1 MRKFV
6 SQTLFIV
13 GLILITSLETSAQT
27 TQSLD
32 DKIKQA
38 KEEVQ
43 KLDEFIQAVST
54 SDSLKK
60 SLKPVLDNRRAIL
73 KDLEQLKQLP
83 VTLRPKELGA
93 VVGNL
98 EDTPVAAAA
107 PVTALA
113 SAAPAAAAASVRT
126 EVASTPCN
134 TPDCGSATR
143 MICGRIR
150 PASMDQTL
158 AMIQALPS
166 FRSYVEAFAARK
178 RAQNA
183 ATIEAAA
190 IEAFAKE
197 ATTKNAKAK
206 EVATRD
212 KVLLDSLAKYAEE
225 EADKLAKKYGDE
237 NWKYVAEIWL
247 RVGNS
252 KFISDVNCST
262 SLTSDNGSQKEAVN
276 GAQKEAV
283 VDLLHWLLMNRMLEP
298 KLSKDELAARKNEL
312 AARKDELDDALG
324 ADTRKVSAEV
334 VRRQIALLNEFIGNV
349 KVIARDE
356 NDKLIGNTLSD
367 KDGNFSIPIPGSDSK
382 PVIISTEGDNDYT
395 TRDITYFA
403 NCNCYKLNI
412 PVEDRPASLLAR
424 AVVGYQQAGAAA
436 TETKQNYFFDLFISK
451 TLPLPFK
458 QKISPDFGDQ
468 FRIWGAIRAISVPQN
483 GDFTLGEGAQ
493 TIVTNIPKLKAR
505 EAARVFDYL
514 GGIEW
519 RIAGDSSLLPSFDRQ
534 TRQKFSLSL
543 IAGLGFITPSTP
555 SEDVPVFEVPPNVS
569 NNPKLQKVLNDLG
582 VPKDQ
587 KYIAFPRNDRD
598 RFFRQYYGGIRVQT
612 FFFNRHNVPLQRFPG
627 QFDLTIGQNE
637 YVTGGHLRRP
647 VVRFDGYFPLPFS
660 KVEFINLFGTAI
672 LNPNRA
678 TESTPL
684 VLTEAPTSITFT
696 NKDVYLIPTAQF
708 SRDYYR
714 FGVGFDFV
722 SFLKKVMNK
731 EKATTVVNSTQQ
743 QPISL
748 GAAAPAR
755 PEAATE
761 RQPPPTRP

>member
-1 MRKFV
+1 MRKVINYALFV
-6 SQTLFIV
+6 V
-13 GLILITSLETSAQT
+13 GLIVVTSLEISAQT
-27 TQSLD
+27 VASLD

-43 KLDEFIQAVST
+43 KLDEFIQAAST

-73 KDLEQLKQLP
+73 KDLEQLKLLP
-83 VTLRPKELGA
+83 VTLRPKELGT
-93 VVGNL
+93 VVSNL
-98 EDTPVAAAA
+98 EDTPVASAA
-107 PVTALA
+107 PVTVAV
-113 SAAPAAAAASVRT
+113 SERT
-126 EVASTPCN
+126 EAANSPCSS
-134 TPDCGSATR
+134 PDCGSATGGKR

-158 AMIQALPS
+158 ALIQALPS
-166 FRSYVEAFAARK
+166 FRSYVKAGKDGAS
-178 RAQNA
+178 
-183 ATIEAAA
+183 TAA
-190 IEAFAKE
+190 I
-197 ATTKNAKAK
+197 AKAD
-206 EVATRD
+206 EW
-212 KVLLDSLAKYAEE
+212 
-225 EADKLAKKYGDE
+225 AKKYGGEDWRRVAQI
-237 NWKYVAEIWL
+237 WKQ
-247 RVGNS
+247 VGNS
-252 KFISDVNCST
+252 KFTSDVDCST
-262 SLTSDNGSQKEAVN
+262 SGKTPGTGSRKN

-283 VDLLHWLLMNRMLEP
+283 VDLLHWLLTNRMPEHKHP
-298 KLSKDELAARKNEL
+298 NYKESQDELKG
-312 AARKDELDDALG
+312 ALG
-324 ADTRKVSAEV
+324 ADNRKVSAEV
-334 VRRQIALLNEFIGNV
+334 IRRQIALLNEFIGNV
-349 KVIARDE
+349 KVIARDKDE
-356 NDKLIGNTLSD
+356 KLIGNTLSD
-367 KDGNFSIPIPGSDSK
+367 QDGNFSMLFNLDEK
-382 PVIISTEGDNDYT
+382 EPVIVSTEGDNNYT
-395 TRDITYFA
+395 TRDVTYFA
-403 NCNCYKLNI
+403 DCNCYKLNI
-412 PVEDRPASLLAR
+412 PVEDRPASLLVR

-436 TETKQNYFFDLFISK
+436 TETRQNYFFDLFVSK

-458 QKISPDFGDQ
+458 QKVSPDFGDPV
-468 FRIWGAIRAISVPQN
+468 RIWGAIRAISVPQN

-555 SEDVPVFEVPPNVS
+555 SEDVPVFEVPPNLAS
-569 NNPKLQKVLNDLG
+569 NPKLQKVLDDLG
-582 VPKDQ
+582 VPKNQ

-612 FFFNRHNVPLQRFPG
+612 FFFNRHNVPLQRFPA
-627 QFDLTIGQNE
+627 QFDLTVGQNE

-647 VVRFDGYFPLPFS
+647 VVRFDGYFPLPYE
-660 KVEFINLFGTAI
+660 KLEFINLFGTAM

-684 VLTEAPTSITFT
+684 ILTEAKDKVFT
-696 NKDVYLIPTAQF
+696 NADVYLIPTAQF

-731 EKATTVVNSTQQ
+731 DKALKTAAATQQ
-743 QPISL
+743 QSNPTT
-748 GAAAPAR
+748 PN
-755 PEAATE
+755 
-761 RQPPPTRP
+761 QP

>member
-6 SQTLFIV
+6 SQSLFVV
-13 GLILITSLETSAQT
+13 GLILMNSFVISAQT
-27 TQSLD
+27 TPSLD

-43 KLDEFIQAVST
+43 KLDEFIQAAST

-107 PVTALA
+107 PVTAV
-113 SAAPAAAAASVRT
+113 ASVAPVAAEASERT
-126 EVASTPCN
+126 DTASSPCS
-134 TPDCGSATR
+134 TPDCGSATSEKR

-158 AMIQALPS
+158 TIIRALPS
-166 FRSYVEAFAARK
+166 FRSYVEALMARK
-178 RAQNA
+178 RAQD
-183 ATIEAAA
+183 
-190 IEAFAKE
+190 AKD
-197 ATTKNAKAK
+197 KDKA
-206 EVATRD
+206 
-212 KVLLDSLAKYAEE
+212 LLESLANDAEK

-237 NWKYVAEIWL
+237 NWKYVAETWL

-252 KFISDVNCST
+252 KFTSDVDCST
-262 SLTSDNGSQKEAVN
+262 SGKTPGTGAQKKGE
-276 GAQKEAV
+276 QKEAV

-298 KLSKDELAARKNEL
+298 KLSKDELAARKNVL

-367 KDGNFSIPIPGSDSK
+367 QDGNFSIPITLTGEK

-403 NCNCYKLNI
+403 SCNCYKLNI

-436 TETKQNYFFDLFISK
+436 TETKQNYFFDLFVSK

-458 QKISPDFGDQ
+458 TKVSPDFGDPV
-468 FRIWGAIRAISVPQN
+468 RLWGAIRAISVPQN

-555 SEDVPVFEVPPNVS
+555 SEDVPVFEIPKNLAS
-569 NNPKLQKVLNDLG
+569 NPKLQKVLDDLG
-582 VPKDQ
+582 VPKGQ
-587 KYIAFPRNDRD
+587 TYIAFPRNDRD

-647 VVRFDGYFPLPFS
+647 VVRFDGYFPLPFD

-684 VLTEAPTSITFT
+684 ILTEAKDKVFT
-696 NKDVYLIPTAQF
+696 NADVYLIPTAQF

-722 SFLKKVMNK
+722 SFMKKVMNRD
-731 EKATTVVNSTQQ
+731 KALKT
-743 QPISL
+743 
-748 GAAAPAR
+748 PA
-755 PEAATE
+755 TN
-761 RQPPPTRP
+761 